1 MSCKIIFGALFL
13 FLYCIVLVRGDLSL
27 SSSTALVQE
36 MKYYES
42 TVDNAAQAVLRK
54 LSKDKAITS
63 SARVSKVD
71 LEDTKVAES
80 ILYSIGLQMDV
91 GVAMRGIEYEMQFI
105 QPLSPWHSIRASS
118 KGLPTSVT
126 PKKPS
131 TALTL
136 HGSQPTYAPP
146 EISLTLR
153 GPMELYFP
161 HATTELSIKT
171 PRYVDVGFVDR
182 IIVAEGANITL
193 SGPAELRLRD
203 SLSVDTSISVEDDKL
218 VINTK
223 DKARINVY
231 GHRIEISNADG
242 HLKVQ
247 KKSSSV
253 VEISPSMS
261 NTVVH
266 NSHVPFEISLNDSR
280 VDTVKRVL
288 QQLSEQSNTPFP
300 PRIRRISSGSRAE
313 AVVSFLIPMEVEDK
327 QAGTA
332 TMWDVVVVQG
342 SNHKEAQVISVERQ
356 PAPRSEVTFA
366 HALAMNGTLSS
377 TFEDFQKYLQHTGRV
392 L

>member
-13 FLYCIVLVRGDLSL
+13 FLCCIVLVRGDLSL
-27 SSSTALVQE
+27 SSSAALVQE
-36 MKYYES
+36 TKYYES
-42 TVDNAAQAVLRK
+42 TVDNAAKAVLRK

-91 GVAMRGIEYEMQFI
+91 GTMRGVEYEMQFI
-105 QPLSPWHSIRASS
+105 QPLSPWHSVRAST
-118 KGLPTSVT
+118 KALPTSVT

-136 HGSQPTYAPP
+136 HGSQPTYTPP
-146 EISLTLR
+146 EISLTLH
-153 GPMELYFP
+153 GPMELFFP

-171 PRYVDVGFVDR
+171 PRYVDVGFVER
-182 IIVAEGANITL
+182 IIIAEGANITL
-193 SGPAELRLRD
+193 SGPVELRLRD
-203 SLSVDTSISVEDDKL
+203 SISIDTSILVEDDRL

-223 DKARINVY
+223 DKPRVNVY

-242 HLKVQ
+242 QLKVQ

-253 VEISPSMS
+253 VEISPSS
-261 NTVVH
+261 NTVVLT
-266 NSHVPFEISLNDSR
+266 SRVPFEIPLNDSR
-280 VDTVKRVL
+280 IETVKMAL
-288 QQLSEQSNTPFP
+288 QQLSEQPKVPFP
-300 PRIRRISSGSRAE
+300 PRIRGISSGSRAE

-327 QAGTA
+327 QAGTS
-332 TMWDVVVVQG
+332 TVWDVVVVQG

-356 PAPRSEVTFA
+356 RAAPNEVAFA
-366 HALAMNGTLSS
+366 PSIAMNGTLPSA
-377 TFEDFQKYLQHTGRV
+377 FDDLQKYLQRTDRV

>member
-13 FLYCIVLVRGDLSL
+13 FLCCIVLVRGDLSL

-36 MKYYES
+36 RKYYES

-91 GVAMRGIEYEMQFI
+91 GTMRGFEYEMQFV
-105 QPLSPWHSIRASS
+105 QPLSPWHSIRAST

-131 TALTL
+131 AALTL
-136 HGSQPTYAPP
+136 HGSQPTYTPP
-146 EISLTLR
+146 EISLTLH
-153 GPMELYFP
+153 GPMELFFP

-171 PRYVDVGFVDR
+171 PRYVDVGYVDR
-182 IIVAEGANITL
+182 IIVTEGANITL
-193 SGPAELRLRD
+193 SGPVELRLRD
-203 SLSVDTSISVEDDKL
+203 SISVDTSFSVDDEKL

-223 DKARINVY
+223 DKPRINVY

-242 HLKVQ
+242 QLKVQ

-253 VEISPSMS
+253 VEISPSS
-261 NTVVH
+261 STVVMT
-266 NSHVPFEISLNDSR
+266 SHVPFEIPLNDSR
-280 VDTVKRVL
+280 IETVKHVL

-327 QAGTA
+327 QAGTS

-356 PAPRSEVTFA
+356 TARNEVTFA
-366 HALAMNGTLSS
+366 PALAANGTLPAAI
-377 TFEDFQKYLQHTGRV
+377 EDFHKYLQRTDRV